1 MSLSTAINLNS
12 FIHSTSFCKKS
23 WCLSIARLFLLPKKE
38 NSVKQVTVQM
48 RNKPSNKRRT
58 SNKMS
63 GCCCC
68 LLNPLMLWFSSRKL
82 LIQFR
87 KYISVLNQLPLSR
100 IGSYCRVRIRELHA
114 IQFFVCQQNFQR
126 DARVHLSGRRVD
138 KQLQPSTLF
147 RHGPRDKGHALV
159 VHSLVA
165 CKFTRTPVAASL
177 SSYSISLDALQ

>member
-1 MSLSTAINLNS
+1 MRRCRERPSKRQRPNYITKKRKVMKTFHFYHIAKRHALWACRQPLIWIASSIRHHFA
-12 FIHSTSFCKKS
+12 KKS

-68 LLNPLMLWFSSRKL
+68 LLNPLMLWFSSRNL

-100 IGSYCRVRIRELHA
+100 IGSYCSLWIRELHA
-114 IQFFVCQQNFQR
+114 SQFFVCQKNFQR
-126 DARVHLSGRRVD
+126 DARVRTSQRATRR
-138 KQLQPSTLF
+138 
-147 RHGPRDKGHALV
+147 
-159 VHSLVA
+159 
-165 CKFTRTPVAASL
+165 
-177 SSYSISLDALQ
+177 